1 MAFYMV
7 NILKKP
13 MKKFKWIKLKRFV
26 FLADGAI
33 LIITGIYFFIP
44 YPTELCGYLLIG
56 YVVLVGWFFLKKG
69 LFSADRE
76 IMELWEAEP
85 VSEDAEQKLKEHP
98 IVNKTNTDS
107 LIQPNAAA
115 SQNVLKEQEP
125 LHEEEED
132 LYSIGDY
139 IVERSELSHFSGKK
153 LCTGFLYECHD
164 YETIQRNGL
173 KIRKDKY
180 LSLKV
185 IADNFKK
192 EALAW
197 IELEKHPYILNV
209 SFVRGIYNGLRIIS
223 KTILPDENGKYLL
236 EHYLKEPIPLK
247 QALIWSIQ
255 FCYGMEYAYS
265 KGASAHGDIR
275 PDNIMITEDKILKIV
290 AFSFARLWK
299 GANISALG
307 AVVNKIIAVNPAY
320 MAPEQFEDRE
330 DIRSDIYAFGIV
342 MYQMI
347 NNGRLPF
354 YPRAGDSWE
363 KAHKSYQILPQKAEG
378 GEASGIFTIIDRC
391 LRKNPDERYSSF
403 EELRHALEEF
413 YTEAIGETAS
423 LQPNINSLKVWELYT
438 KGSSLHHLG
447 CLDEAIKI
455 YREVIKVNPKADYRI
470 AYLLGYDP
478 TEGDRAPVP
487 EAVLSAYY
495 GLGLALYEKGDFDEA
510 IKALKESVR
519 INPEN
524 AFAHYYLGKALIH
537 KGQFDEA
544 KIALNNFMIFAA
556 SEDAE
561 YIEKARDFINLH
573 KKEKKER

>member
-1 MAFYMV
+1 MANM
-7 NILKKP
+7 LKKP

-44 YPTELCGYLLIG
+44 YPTELCGYLIVG
-56 YVVLVGWFFLKKG
+56 YVVLVGLFFLKKG
-69 LFSADRE
+69 LFDTDKE
-76 IMELWEAEP
+76 IMESWEAEP
-85 VSEDAEQKLKEHP
+85 VSEDAEQKPKEHP

-115 SQNVLKEQEP
+115 SQNILKEEEP

-132 LYSIGDY
+132 PYSIGDY
-139 IVERSELSHFSGKK
+139 IVERSEISHFLGKK

-173 KIRKDKY
+173 KTRKDKY

-209 SFVRGIYNGLRIIS
+209 SFVRGIYNGLRIFS
-223 KTILPDENGKYLL
+223 KTVLPDENGKYLL

-265 KGASAHGDIR
+265 KGAGAHGDIR
-275 PDNIMITEDKILKIV
+275 PDNIMIAEGKILKIV

-299 GANISALG
+299 GSNISDSG
-307 AVVNKIIAVNPAY
+307 IIVNKIIAVNPAY
-320 MAPEQFEDRE
+320 MAPEQFEDKE
-330 DIRSDIYAFGIV
+330 DTRSDIYAFGIV

-347 NNGRLPF
+347 NNGRPPF
-354 YPRAGDSWE
+354 YLRGGDSWE

-378 GEASGIFTIIDRC
+378 GDASGIFIIIERC

-403 EELRHALEEF
+403 EELRHALEVF
-413 YTEAIGETAS
+413 YTEAIGETPS
-423 LQPNINSLKVWELYT
+423 LQPDIDSLKVWELYD

-455 YREVIKVNPKADYRI
+455 YREVIKVAPKADYTI
-470 AYLLGYDP
+470 IYLVGPDPEGYRP
-478 TEGDRAPVP
+478 PVR

-519 INPEN
+519 INPVN

-537 KGQFDEA
+537 KGQIDEA
-544 KIALNNFMIFAA
+544 IIAFNNFIISAA
-556 SEDAE
+556 SEDAEYAE